1 MTVWVV
7 SLVPGSCCSCLG
19 RVARVSVVSLVSGS
33 CLGRVWFVSLMSGSC
48 RSCLGR
54 VWVVSG
60 SCIVLDMTMI
70 DDRED
75 GGYHGDLLEV

>member
-1 MTVWVV
+1 MGNDSLGRVTRVWVV
-7 SLVPGSCCSCLG
+7 LLV
-19 RVARVSVVSLVSGS
+19 
-33 CLGRVWFVSLMSGSC
+33 FGSC
-48 RSCLGR
+48 RSCLGRVAR